1 MMTLFELRKSMEMN
15 KRRNI
20 SAASIAQRVGVSR
33 QQYRRYELG
42 ESVPD
47 LLIASKL
54 AMVLNLSLSDLVG
67 IIRATI
73 GKEDDPTPPSL
84 N

>member
-15 KRRNI
+15 KRQNI

-33 QQYRRYELG
+33 QQYRRYEQG
-42 ESVPD
+42 QSVPD
-47 LLIASKL
+47 LLVASKL